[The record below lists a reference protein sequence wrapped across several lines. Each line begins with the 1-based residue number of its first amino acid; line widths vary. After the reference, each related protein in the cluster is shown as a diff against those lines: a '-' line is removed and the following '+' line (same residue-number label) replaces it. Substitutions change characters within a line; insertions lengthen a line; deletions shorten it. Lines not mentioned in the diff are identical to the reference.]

1 MSHAGPVHP
10 FWLLFIRLGEAQILL
25 PAALAFSWWL
35 ARRAEARPLVQ
46 WWLTL
51 LALAVVVTVATKVAF
66 IGWGVGSAPLDFTGV
81 SGHAML
87 AAAVYPLLGAALA
100 ASQSPPWRRLSLAA
114 GIALALLIGLSRVVV
129 HSHSVSEVIAG
140 LALGGSASAVALVL
154 ARAPHSRVP
163 LLLPLALALWLVVLP
178 PSAPSS
184 PTHGLITQLALA
196 LSGHSQPHTRVQ
208 MQRAYRLKLQQQ
220 QQASVDALVPTHD

>member
-1 MSHAGPVHP
+1 MWHAGSVHP
-10 FWLLFIRLGEAQILL
+10 FWLLFTRLGEAQILL
-25 PAALAFSWWL
+25 PAALVFSFWL
-35 ARRAEARPLVQ
+35 ARRPEARPLVQ

-51 LALAVVVTVATKVAF
+51 LALAVGVTLGTKLAF

-100 ASQSPPWRRLSLAA
+100 ASQPPPWRYLALA
-114 GIALALLIGLSRVVV
+114 GGIALAVLIGVSRVAV
-129 HSHSVSEVIAG
+129 HAHSVSEVIAG
-140 LALGGSASAVALVL
+140 LALGGAATAVALAL

-163 LLLPLALALWLVVLP
+163 LLLPLGLALWLIVLP

-184 PTHGLITQLALA
+184 PTHELITQLALG

-220 QQASVDALVPTHD
+220 QAGVAQ